1 MYLFSVCNDA
11 TLPDNQGIH
20 LTVHSSTSAYI
31 WKYMIYIVWIHKV
44 QSTKVEIQTQT
55 QSTKVEIPTSGGKC
69 SSMNGRRKN
78 IPCPRLGLKLCLLY
92 PEQKAP

>member
-31 WKYMIYIVWIHKV
+31 WKYMIYIVWIHH
-44 QSTKVEIQTQT
+44 
-55 QSTKVEIPTSGGKC
+55 
-69 SSMNGRRKN
+69 N
-78 IPCPRLGLKLCLLY
+78 IPLANTKYKSRNSYIWGQMFQY
-92 PEQKAP
+92 EW